1 MSGIWT
7 SSRGFWE
14 LGLRRSATARR
25 PGENLRTKSVMNW
38 RGRGATHEQERQV
51 AWDLFMRVG
60 KVSGR

>member
-7 SSRGFWE
+7 NHGV
-14 LGLRRSATARR
+14 LGLVLRRTATARR
-25 PGENLRTKSVMNW
+25 PGENLDEIRDELA
-38 RGRGATHEQERQV
+38 GAWGDPRQERQA

>member
-14 LGLRRSATARR
+14 SNRY
-25 PGENLRTKSVMNW
+25 RTQT
-38 RGRGATHEQERQV
+38 GREPTDEIHDELAGAWGDPRQDRQV